1 MFWAVTPFFAP
12 VHASIFLENL
22 DRFAS
27 NLRKQG
33 VPLLVVELAF
43 GDAPFSVPQACADRI
58 VRLRSDAVLWHK
70 ERLINIGIEH
80 LPSDCRHVAWLDG
93 DVVFENESWASEAV
107 SLLER

>member
-43 GDAPFSVPQACADRI
+43 GDAPFSVPQTCADRI

-70 ERLINIGIEH
+70 ERLINISHTKEGTAIWL
-80 LPSDCRHVAWLDG
+80 LPTTVTFRVLCGSSQLT
-93 DVVFENESWASEAV
+93 
-107 SLLER
+107 